1 MMFALQL
8 GSLQSSSFVI
18 VFAAAVIVILFL
30 LAITFAIRRRRR
42 KMIQSSISAKKLSE
56 KKISTGVASSTG
68 AFHGNSYAGI
78 SATGKFIEKRKTEF
92 KVRSSPT
99 TTIVKGNIDVPTVN
113 ASQSQADNLHNEL
126 FHLSSNFALILNET
140 VMDEEA
146 TTAKIYDVKKSLDS
160 DVALSPILASC
171 IDIARS
177 LNRASDSIWMEHESF
192 GAPEWRNSAI
202 VDVTDSFIFPD
213 YRLIDAKMYLNYKKE
228 GESHPTIEEY
238 KVPVFESRP
247 VYLLENAVLDAQLEN
262 ADYIEFNAPTPLQ
275 WSSMASLGEF
285 VPMVVDVRDYKIIL
299 KEIKR
304 RIYDFIT
311 LIE

>member
-56 KKISTGVASSTG
+56 KKKSTGVASSTG

-177 LNRASDSIWMEHESF
+177 
-192 GAPEWRNSAI
+192 G
-202 VDVTDSFIFPD
+202 
-213 YRLIDAKMYLNYKKE
+213 
-228 GESHPTIEEY
+228 
-238 KVPVFESRP
+238 
-247 VYLLENAVLDAQLEN
+247 
-262 ADYIEFNAPTPLQ
+262 
-275 WSSMASLGEF
+275 MASLPDAF
-285 VPMVVDVRDYKIIL
+285 C
-299 KEIKR
+299 
-304 RIYDFIT
+304 T
-311 LIE
+311 LHNDHTLLYST

>member
-1 MMFALQL
+1 MFALQL
-8 GSLQSSSFVI
+8 GSLQSSNFVI
-18 VFAAAVIVILFL
+18 VFAAAVVIILFL
-30 LAITFAIRRRRR
+30 LAIACALRRRRR
-42 KMIQSSISAKKLSE
+42 KLTKSFVTGEKFSE
-56 KKISTGVASSTG
+56 KKKSSAGTYRG
-68 AFHGNSYAGI
+68 GTYAEI
-78 SATGKFIEKRKTEF
+78 PATGKFIEKWGTEF
-92 KVRSSPT
+92 KVKSPQT
-99 TTIVKGNIDVPTVN
+99 TTIVKGNINVPTVN

-126 FHLSSNFALILNET
+126 FHLSPNFALILNET
-140 VMDEEA
+140 VMDEET
-146 TTAKIYDVKKSLDS
+146 TTAKIYEVKKNLDS
-160 DVALSPILASC
+160 DVALSPILVSC

-177 LNRASDSIWMEHESF
+177 LNRASDAIWIERESF

-228 GESHPTIEEY
+228 GESYPTIEEY
-238 KVPVFESRP
+238 NVPVFESRP
-247 VYLLENAVLDAQLEN
+247 VYLLENAVLDAQSEN

-275 WSSMASLGEF
+275 CSSMASLGEF
-285 VPMVVDVRDYKIIL
+285 VPMAINVRDYEIIL